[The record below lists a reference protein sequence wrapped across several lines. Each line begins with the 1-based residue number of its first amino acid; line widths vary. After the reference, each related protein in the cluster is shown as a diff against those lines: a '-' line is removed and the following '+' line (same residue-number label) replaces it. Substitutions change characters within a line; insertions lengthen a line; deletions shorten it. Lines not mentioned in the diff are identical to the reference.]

1 MTVGW
6 FRRLDDDE
14 QDLDERLGGPAEAPA
29 PARPAS
35 LMDALHDR
43 ISQVAE
49 VTRSELRLQAGV
61 LDELMEHVQRLEAR
75 LAAMAEQVGGAG
87 GGDAPSSDL
96 LLHRLEARL
105 EAHASAVETGFSRL
119 MAWLDAPSAVV
130 DLRAAEA
137 PSEAGRA

>member
-14 QDLDERLGGPAEAPA
+14 QDLDGRLGAPPEATA
-29 PARPAS
+29 PTRPAS

-49 VTRSELRLQAGV
+49 VARSELRLQAAV
-61 LDELMEHVQRLEAR
+61 LDELMEHVQRLDAR
-75 LAAMAEQVGGAG
+75 LASLADQAERAG
-87 GGDAPSSDL
+87 TEESS
-96 LLHRLEARL
+96 LHRLEARL
-105 EAHASAVETGFSRL
+105 EAHAQAVEAGFERL
-119 MAWLDAPSAVV
+119 LAWLDAPAAVV

-137 PSEAGRA
+137 PGPDGS